1 MMKFKNREEAGKL
14 LAEFLKNYNFDKEN
28 TVILAI
34 PRGGVPVA
42 KEVSKILNIPY
53 SLVITKK
60 LAPLNEPE
68 AAFGA
73 IAPNGILYIDE
84 DLMRYMGVSETELEV
99 IKENAINEIK
109 RRVEKYLQNKEPDI
123 KDKDVII
130 IDDGIATGYTA
141 MVAGMYA
148 KSKGASKVYLAIPVC
163 PVDSIARAK
172 RVFDEV
178 ICLYPVE
185 SPFFAVGSY
194 YHDFHQL
201 SDEEM
206 LKIINR

>member
-1 MMKFKNREEAGKL
+1 MRVFKNREEAGKL
-14 LAEFLKNYNFDKEN
+14 LAELLKTYNFNKEK
-28 TVILAI
+28 TLILAI

-42 KEVSKILNIPY
+42 KEVSKVLNIPF

-60 LAPLNEPE
+60 LAPLKEPE

-73 IAPNGILYIDE
+73 IAPNGIYYIDE
-84 DLMRYMGVSETELEV
+84 DLMRYMGVDEEELEA
-99 IKENAINEIK
+99 IKEKATAEVK

-123 KDKDVII
+123 KGKDVII

-148 KSKGASKVYLAIPVC
+148 KSKGANKVYLAIPVC

-172 RVFDEV
+172 KVFDEV

-185 SPFFAVGSY
+185 TPFFAVGSY
-194 YHDFHQL
+194 YQDFHQL

-206 LKIINR
+206 FRIINN